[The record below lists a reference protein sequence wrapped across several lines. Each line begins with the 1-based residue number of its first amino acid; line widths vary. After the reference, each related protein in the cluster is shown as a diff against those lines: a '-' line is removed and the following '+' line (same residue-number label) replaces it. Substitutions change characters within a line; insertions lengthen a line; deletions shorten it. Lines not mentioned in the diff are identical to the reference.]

1 MKPTE
6 KQLEFAQ
13 KIADEFGVDVPDED
27 RQGLSSWISGLADAY
42 YKRLREKEKE
52 ERGKRHETKERR
64 KNCIGNIRR
73 VQHK

>member
-42 YKRLREKEKE
+42 YKRLREKEQE
-52 ERGKRHETKERR
+52 EREKRHGKRVRR
-64 KNCIGNIRR
+64 KHIRR
-73 VQHK
+73 NV

>member
-6 KQLEFAQ
+6 KQLEFAK

-42 YKRLREKEKE
+42 YKRLREKEQE
-52 ERGKRHETKERR
+52 ERKKRGCKVHRRNRR
-64 KNCIGNIRR
+64 KHIGTD
-73 VQHK
+73 V